1 MKMKYLL
8 NSITDHT
15 GKRLSANP
23 ENGSFQNPQLIQ
35 LITLI
40 MLCLSMSAWGQ
51 VKQVKVAGTVTDEEG
66 KALPGTQ
73 VVLVQ
78 IADTTKRFSVAAADN
93 GLYSIGLPT
102 GIYRLQAT
110 CIGFRLFTAEVDA
123 TQDMTV
129 DIPMVPDTKQLNEV
143 VVRARRIRYDA
154 EGYSVNIGQ
163 IPALRKEPL
172 DVILQFMPGLMV
184 VNDRLTLFGR
194 KIVSEVY
201 VNRRKI
207 RLQGSQLLSYLNTIQ
222 GATVKNVKVIMSR
235 GAEARASAANTVA
248 LKITTE
254 NLADGGMLMVGASL
268 LPIGS
273 YRSYRFP
280 TLRFQNKQGR
290 WSVYGSLIDGLSYN
304 DGESE
309 TSTMFLSSGTTHHTT
324 MESDSESMSLH
335 GRFGIGYDFSPNDLL
350 TIEAGTDLFKSDGK
364 TNMLTEFTDAGN
376 RVETMENKSKD
387 KSTDNS
393 NQLFADY
400 THVWKKGELSAS
412 IGYAEGRD
420 RRNAHQWRLS
430 DEQTWD
436 SHNYSKLS
444 RKVFSSK
451 IDLTQKIDN
460 NQSIKAGMAYD
471 SWNYDTNTD
480 NRLVIDGSEVSYG
493 NYTDLF
499 TYKERIA
506 AMYASYD
513 FTLKSFS
520 ASLGLRYEHETV
532 EPSSQQ
538 SPEHDYKKEYD
549 RLFPNIRLS
558 YTIDA
563 KHGHNMRLSFSRALA
578 NPDRNSLNP
587 SIRWDNEYSY
597 TMGNPFLAPTAYYQ
611 GDLSLTFFSRL
622 MINANYSNRHIYRA
636 FTYKMDGSDI
646 MYSSTDDLGKQRRLQ
661 LSASYG
667 KPITKKWMMN
677 VNLTSFFTREKH
689 LEEKMNSTAFIASIR
704 SNNTLPKG
712 YRLNTSIAWMS
723 SEESLQIKSD
733 SKIQFSTNLRKQFL
747 KNRLALTLGYEY
759 WPISESTLKTAD
771 IIQRRTNDYN
781 PHRIQFSAQ
790 YQLRWGSLRAK
801 VRQAKST
808 QL

>member
-1 MKMKYLL
+1 MKQVEYL
-8 NSITDHT
+8 IIIF
-15 GKRLSANP
+15 LS
-23 ENGSFQNPQLIQ
+23 
-35 LITLI
+35 
-40 MLCLSMSAWGQ
+40 LCTSSWGQ

-78 IADTTKRFSVAAADN
+78 IADTTKKFSVAAADD
-93 GLYSIGLPT
+93 GHYSTEIPT
-102 GIYRLQAT
+102 GIYHLQAT

-129 DIPMVPDTKQLNEV
+129 DIPMVSDTKQLNEV
-143 VVRARRIRYDA
+143 VVKARRIRYDA
-154 EGYSVNIGQ
+154 EGYSVNVGQ

-172 DVILQFMPGLMV
+172 DVILQFMPGLVV

-194 KIVSEVY
+194 KYVSEVY
-201 VNRRKI
+201 VNHRK
-207 RLQGSQLLSYLNTIQ
+207 LHMQGSQLLSYLNTIQ

-254 NLADGGMLMVGASL
+254 NLTDGGMLMVGASL
-268 LPIGS
+268 QPTGS
-273 YRSYRFP
+273 YRNYRFP

-290 WSVYGSLIDGLSYN
+290 WSVYGSLIDGLSNN

-309 TSTMFLSSGTTHHTT
+309 TSTTFQSSGTKHRTT
-324 MESDSESMSLH
+324 MESDSKSMSLH
-335 GRFGIGYDFSPNDLL
+335 GRFGIGYDFTPNDLL
-350 TIEAGTDLFKSDGK
+350 TIEAGTDIFK
-364 TNMLTEFTDAGN
+364 TNSKYDMLTEFTDAGN

-400 THVWKKGELSAS
+400 THAWKTGELSAS

-420 RRNAHQWRLS
+420 RRDGHQWRLS
-430 DEQTWD
+430 SEQIWD
-436 SHNYSKLS
+436 SHDYSKLS

-451 IDLTQKIDN
+451 IDLSQKIDK
-460 NQSIKAGMAYD
+460 NQTVKAGVAYD
-471 SWNYDTNTD
+471 SWNYDTDTD
-480 NRLVIDGSEVSYG
+480 NKLVVDGKESPLGTYI
-493 NYTDLF
+493 DLF

-506 AMYASYD
+506 AVYASYD

-538 SPEHDYKKEYD
+538 SPQLDYKKEYD
-549 RLFPNIRLS
+549 RLFHNIRLS

-587 SIRWDNEYSY
+587 AIRWNNEYSY
-597 TMGNPFLAPTAYYQ
+597 TVGNPCLAPTAYYQ
-611 GDLSLTFFSRL
+611 GDLSLTLFSRL
-622 MINANYSNRHIYRA
+622 MINANYSNRHTYRA
-636 FTYKMDGSDI
+636 FTYKMDDSDI

-667 KPITKKWMMN
+667 KPITKKWMMSF
-677 VNLTSFFTREKH
+677 NLTSIFTREKH
-689 LEEKMNSTAFIASIR
+689 LEEKMNSTAYIASIM
-704 SNNTLPKG
+704 SNYTLPKG
-712 YRLNTSIAWMS
+712 YRLNTSFAWMS
-723 SEESLQIKSD
+723 SEESLQVKSD

-747 KNRLALTLGYEY
+747 QNRLALTLGYEY

-771 IIQRRTNDYN
+771 IIQRSTNDYN

-790 YQLRWGSLRAK
+790 YQLRWGSIRAK

>member
-1 MKMKYLL
+1 MKQLGYL
-8 NSITDHT
+8 IIF
-15 GKRLSANP
+15 LS
-23 ENGSFQNPQLIQ
+23 
-35 LITLI
+35 
-40 MLCLSMSAWGQ
+40 LCTSSWGQ
-51 VKQVKVAGTVTDEEG
+51 GKQVKVTGTVTDEEG
-66 KALPGTQ
+66 KALSGSQ
-73 VVLVQ
+73 VVLVE
-78 IADTTKRFSVAAADN
+78 ITDTTKRYSIAAADD
-93 GLYSIGLPT
+93 GQYSIELSSGA
-102 GIYRLQAT
+102 YRLQAT

-129 DIPMVPDTKQLNEV
+129 DIPMVPDTKLLNEV
-143 VVRARRIRYDA
+143 VVKARRIRYDA
-154 EGYSVNIGQ
+154 EGYSVNVGQ
-163 IPALRKEPL
+163 IPALSKEPL

-194 KIVSEVY
+194 RYVNEVY
-201 VNRRKI
+201 VNRR
-207 RLQGSQLLSYLNTIQ
+207 RLHMQGSQLLSYLNTIQ

-235 GAEARASAANTVA
+235 GAEVRASAANTVA

-254 NLADGGMLMVGASL
+254 NLTDGGMLMVGASL
-268 LPIGS
+268 QPIGS
-273 YRSYRFP
+273 YRDYRFP
-280 TLRFQNKQGR
+280 TLRFQNRQGR
-290 WSVYGSLIDGLSYN
+290 WSVYGSLIDGLGNN

-309 TSTMFLSSGTTHHTT
+309 TSTTFLSSGTKHRTI
-324 MESDSESMSLH
+324 MESDSKSLSLH
-335 GRFGIGYDFSPNDLL
+335 GRFGIGYDFTPNDLL
-350 TIEAGTDLFKSDGK
+350 TIEAGTDIFKANSKYD
-364 TNMLTEFTDAGN
+364 MLTELTDADN
-376 RVETMENKSKD
+376 HVEVTENKSKD

-393 NQLFADY
+393 NQLFGDY
-400 THVWKKGELSAS
+400 THAWKTGELSAS

-430 DEQTWD
+430 SEQIWD
-436 SHNYSKLS
+436 SQNHSKLS

-451 IDLTQKIDN
+451 IDLTQKIGN
-460 NQSIKAGMAYD
+460 SHSVKAGMVYD
-471 SWNYDTNTD
+471 SWHYDTDTD
-480 NRLVIDGSEVSYG
+480 DKLVIDGKEVAYG
-493 NYTDLF
+493 TYIDLF
-499 TYKERIA
+499 TYKENVT

-520 ASLGLRYEHETV
+520 TSLGIRYEHETV

-538 SPEHDYKKEYD
+538 SPQQDYKKEYD

-587 SIRWDNEYSY
+587 AMRWNNEYSY
-597 TMGNPFLAPTAYYQ
+597 TVGNPYLAPTAYYQ
-611 GDLSLTFFSRL
+611 GDLSLIFFSRL
-622 MINANYSNRHIYRA
+622 MINANYSNRHTYRA

-661 LSASYG
+661 LNASYS
-667 KPITKKWMMN
+667 KPITKKWIMGI
-677 VNLTSFFTREKH
+677 NLSSFFTREKH
-689 LEEKMNSTAFIASIR
+689 LEEKMSSTAYIASIR

-712 YRLNTSIAWMS
+712 YRLNTSFAWIG
-723 SEESLQIKSD
+723 SEESLQVKND

-801 VRQAKST
+801 IRQAKST